1 MYQGFPKMRGPLFDK
16 NVRKAD
22 LVHMESGAEFELLSK
37 NPFQKHFSTHFS
49 CIYNITQKAG
59 SRNVRL
65 LAFCCFVV
73 IVILHQWLSRFHIR
87 LLLGHII
94 CLLILQ

>member
-1 MYQGFPKMRGPLFDK
+1 MWAERIQQKEESTDSSFL
-16 NVRKAD
+16 
-22 LVHMESGAEFELLSK
+22 ESGAEFELLSK

-49 CIYNITQKAG
+49 CIYSITQKAG
-59 SRNVRL
+59 SRNIGFPLVII
-65 LAFCCFVV
+65 FVV
-73 IVILHQWLSRFHIR
+73 IVILHQGLSRFHIR